1 MRAKAIPNNFLD
13 YHPKFVKNGGR
24 WVVFILYFSYFFLTA
39 LKTEHCLKKHLIPI
53 DIKVWT

>member
-24 WVVFILYFSYFFLTA
+24 WEVFIVYFFLFFFSDSFKNRTL
-39 LKTEHCLKKHLIPI
+39 LKEEFNTCRN
-53 DIKVWT
+53 